1 MEIVHWLHQVFGG
14 RAEPLFLG
22 ITYLGSSATLWAVI
36 VLGYWLFDPRLARR
50 LGVVLALSE
59 VSNQL
64 LKSAFGSSRPYDLD
78 TELSSDLAR
87 RTGGGHGF
95 PSGHAQNNAAFWFS
109 LGFCFRRRWV
119 WGLAFFAV
127 AAVAL
132 SRLVLGVHMPVDVVG
147 GVILGSLIAWLGSR
161 MPLLTFE
168 VPRRVWGPG
177 IAAAG
182 LALSFLGIMNPR
194 ALALLAAVLLSRPA
208 FVPPRTWG
216 RRLAMALGGIACLAA
231 GYALIGWLPGRL
243 APRWPESPAGA
254 YLIMLALAWVAL
266 EGWPRLWERI
276 ERSPHP
282 RPLSHRPWGGDG
294 RGGLGG

>member
-22 ITYLGSSATLWAVI
+22 ITYLGSSAVLWAVI
-36 VLGYWLFDPRLARR
+36 LLWYWLFDPRLARR

-78 TELSSDLAR
+78 DALSSDLAR

-95 PSGHAQNNAAFWFS
+95 PSGHSQNNAAFWFS

-119 WGLAFFAV
+119 WALAFFAV

-147 GVILGSLIAWLGSR
+147 GVIIGSLIAWLGSR
-161 MPLLTFE
+161 MPLLSAQNHE
-168 VPRRVWGPG
+168 VPRWVWE
-177 IAAAG
+177 
-182 LALSFLGIMNPR
+182 LA
-194 ALALLAAVLLSRPA
+194 ALLGGMTLSILVPEINPAALGLLVVCLSTLPGY
-208 FVPPRTWG
+208 VPPRTAG
-216 RRLAMALGGIACLAA
+216 RRLAMAAGGSICMAAAYFVIVWWPDSRHPGPEPPLFVYLESLTLAC
-231 GYALIGWLPGRL
+231 
-243 APRWPESPAGA
+243 
-254 YLIMLALAWVAL
+254 VAL
-266 EGWPRLWERI
+266 YFWPWLWRRI
-276 ERSPHP
+276 ERKWGSAPAEDVRSSPAEV
-282 RPLSHRPWGGDG
+282 
-294 RGGLGG
+294 